1 MYKKYVSNGYII
13 GLGAGEEISRE
24 EYDRILAAINSRPA
38 APDGCYYA
46 LKENLE
52 WQLTEL
58 PEIQNTDEEEI

>member
-24 EYDRILAAINSRPA
+24 EYGRILAAINSRPA

-52 WQLTEL
+52 WELTEL

>member
-1 MYKKYVSNGYII
+1 MYKKYVSNGYVI

-24 EYDRILAAINSRPA
+24 EYGRILAAINSRPA